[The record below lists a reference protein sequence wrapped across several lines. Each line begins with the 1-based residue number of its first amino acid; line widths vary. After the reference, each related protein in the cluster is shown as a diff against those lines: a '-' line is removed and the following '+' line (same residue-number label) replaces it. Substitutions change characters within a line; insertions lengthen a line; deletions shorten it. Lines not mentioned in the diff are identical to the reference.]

1 MRFGIF
7 YEHQIPRPW
16 GEDGEHRLFREA
28 LEQIEIADHVGI
40 DYVWEVEH
48 HFLEEYAHSSA
59 SGVFLGAAS
68 QRTERIRLGFGI
80 LPLPPGYMH
89 PARVAETAATLD
101 LVSDGR
107 VELGTGETSS
117 GMELEGF
124 GVDRETKRAQWE
136 EMLPVVARM
145 MVEEPFAGVEGR
157 FLSMPPRNV
166 VPKPLQRP
174 HPPLWVACSRR
185 ETIRLAAEKGMGA
198 LSFSFVEPEE
208 AAAWVDEYRAIIA
221 SDRCV
226 PAGFA
231 VNPCVAVVLP
241 MMCHHDEAEAIER
254 GIDGA
259 HFFGYSLAHYYVFGE
274 HRPGRTNVY
283 EEFERRRDEVGFAR
297 SVIRPEQAPLG
308 VRVLQQGLGSLRGAI
323 GTPDQIRDLCRRYE
337 AAGVDQVVFVLQA
350 GRNRHEHI
358 RESIELFGAEVLPEF
373 AATADAADAARD
385 AELAGAI
392 DAALARREPPRTAP
406 DDYTIAPTASG
417 PPVAVASTNGRRRP
431 PRPRLDALQ
440 RMAQDRGEQAFQAF
454 VRRASDDRLERTAG
468 SDPGLRLIFG
478 AMTRAY
484 EPDKAHGFAGELQY
498 DLRRGDGRVV
508 HWTVG
513 VDAHRATA
521 RAGPAAAPAL
531 TLTITVADFLR
542 MAAGD
547 LDAGRALLTG
557 RLDLAGDFSIAQ
569 RLGEM
574 FGQPAAL

>member
-16 GEDGEHRLFREA
+16 GPDGEHRLLQDA

-48 HFLEEYAHSSA
+48 HFLEEYSHSSA

-101 LVSDGR
+101 LVSGGR

-117 GMELEGF
+117 GAELEGF
-124 GVDRETKRAQWE
+124 GVDRETKREQWE

-166 VPKPLQRP
+166 VPKPLQKP

-185 ETIRLAAEKGMGA
+185 ETIRVAAQKGIGA

-208 AAAWVDEYRAIIA
+208 AKPWVDEYHAIVE
-221 SDRCV
+221 SERCV

-231 VNPCVAVVLP
+231 VNPKVAVVLP
-241 MMCHHDEAEAIER
+241 MMCAPDEAQAIER

-259 HFFGYSLAHYYVFGE
+259 HFFGYSLAHYYVFGD
-274 HRPGRTNVY
+274 HRPGRTDVY
-283 EEFERRRDEVGFAR
+283 EEFLARRDEVGFAR
-297 SVIRPEQAPLG
+297 SIITAQDAPLG

-323 GTPDQIRDLCRRYE
+323 GSPAQVRDLCRRYE
-337 AAGVDQVVFVLQA
+337 EAGVDQVIFVLQA
-350 GRNRHEHI
+350 GRNRHDHI
-358 RESIELFGAEVLPEF
+358 CEAIELFASEVMPEF
-373 AATADAADAARD
+373 AERADAADAAR
-385 AELAGAI
+385 AQRLAPAI
-392 DAALARREPPRTAP
+392 EAALARRERAP
-406 DDYTIAPTASG
+406 VADPAYTVVPTASG
-417 PPVAVASTNGRRRP
+417 PAAESALARVTTNGR
-431 PRPRLDALQ
+431 PRLAALQ
-440 RMAQDRGEQAFQAF
+440 GVLADRGERAFQAF
-454 VRRASDDRLERTAG
+454 VRRADDRRLERTIG
-468 SDPGLRLIFG
+468 SDRGLRLIFG
-478 AMTRAY
+478 AMAQAY
-484 EPDKAHGFAGELQY
+484 VPEAAGGFSGELEY
-498 DLRRGDGRVV
+498 RLRRADGTVV
-508 HWTVG
+508 DWTVAIDG
-513 VDAHRATA
+513 QRAA
-521 RAGPAAAPAL
+521 VRPGPAKAPAL
-531 TLTITVADFLR
+531 KLMLGVADFVR
-542 MAAGD
+542 IAGRD
-547 LDAGRALLTG
+547 LDPGKALLTG
-557 RLDLAGDFSIAQ
+557 RLDLEGDLAVAA

-574 FGQPAAL
+574 FGQPSAI